1 METADDLDR
10 RLTQCVESVP
20 HWLLHEAE
28 NEWAANAVALMNE
41 VSKEMGRLSTQA
53 ASLSVCEAWLQQQVA
68 KRDTQLAELRTTAAA
83 LMDIAASGAD
93 AKTRRRMLDRMAM
106 ESFAEN
112 G

>member
-28 NEWAANAVALMNE
+28 NQWAANAVALINE
-41 VSKEMGRLSTQA
+41 AAEEIGRLSTQA

-68 KRDTQLAELRTTAAA
+68 ERDTELTELRKTAAA
-83 LMDIAASGAD
+83 LMEIAASDAD
-93 AKTRRRMLDRMAM
+93 ATTRRRMLDRMAM
-106 ESFAEN
+106 ESFSEY